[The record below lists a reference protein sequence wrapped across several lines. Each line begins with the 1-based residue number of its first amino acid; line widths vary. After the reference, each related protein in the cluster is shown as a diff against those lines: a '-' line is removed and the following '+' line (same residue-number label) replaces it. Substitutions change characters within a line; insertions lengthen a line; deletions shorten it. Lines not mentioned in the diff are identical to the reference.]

1 MENVNLGSFLDMAR
15 LVLVKLCIA
24 KIYKGD
30 LNSSLT
36 IIVEH
41 YILGLKI
48 IICESHIMYL
58 LEKFEKL
65 DHDFQN
71 LCSVYF
77 GVFGDVILKG
87 DGVSCCDV
95 VNGFFSFV
103 ALYLTEVIKWRNAIF
118 TCFMDIFIYF

>member
-1 MENVNLGSFLDMAR
+1 
-15 LVLVKLCIA
+15 
-24 KIYKGD
+24 
-30 LNSSLT
+30 
-36 IIVEH
+36 
-41 YILGLKI
+41 
-48 IICESHIMYL
+48 MYL

-118 TCFMDIFIYF
+118 TCFMDIFIYFWHYIYFSVHVLKLGREFDDQIFASGTRAG